1 MAKQYDNWNRGA
13 LFNDKANKRDDN
25 GRDYSGTINIE
36 GREYCLSGWIKTSS
50 KDGRKISRWRPRR
63 RKLRATPTTMLAS
76 ELSPNHRA
84 RLANH
89 RRTHAARR

>member
-50 KDGRKISRWRPRR
+50 KDGRK
-63 RKLRATPTTMLAS
+63 
-76 ELSPNHRA
+76 
-84 RLANH
+84 
-89 RRTHAARR
+89 